1 MFCSLPNLSQL
12 YLADNQLSDINFDLN
27 CLKTLRHVDLQGNKI
42 KRLDKVTIQY
52 LKIKLR

>member
-27 CLKTLRHVDLQGNKI
+27 CLQKLRHVDLQGNKI
-42 KRLDKVTIQY
+42 KRLDKVSSSWKTPN
-52 LKIKLR
+52 